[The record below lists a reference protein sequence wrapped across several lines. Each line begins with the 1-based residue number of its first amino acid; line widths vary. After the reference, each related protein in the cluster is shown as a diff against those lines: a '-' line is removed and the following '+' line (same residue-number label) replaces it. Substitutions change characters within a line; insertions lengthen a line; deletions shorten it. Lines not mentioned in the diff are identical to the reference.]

1 MSAALDR
8 QESFIEKI
16 TIDELRIGMYVQ
28 ELDRPWL
35 ETPFMFQGFCISTE
49 KEIETLRKYCDH
61 VYINKK
67 QGTIDPRIIRSGH
80 CGNRSRQPLTEKV
93 TRIPRGS
100 ASYSDSVTVEKEL
113 DVAKEIYRQSND
125 AVEDIFSTALDE
137 GRVNL
142 EQAGATTRNIVD
154 SILRN
159 PDAFMLLQR
168 IRERDVYRYNHAI
181 NSCALAAT
189 FCRHMGFSREEI
201 HDISLGALMLD
212 IGIIKLP
219 GSVINSGEALSAESL
234 ELVRSHVELGMELIY
249 NNRDIPQIVRDMIKT
264 HHERI
269 NGTGYPGGLKGEQ
282 IPICGR
288 IAAIVDCYDAM
299 ISNRPYKK
307 RISPTEA
314 LCVMYKWRN
323 IDFQEDLIE
332 QFIQCIGTYPT
343 GCMVELTSGQ
353 VGIVMSQNRVRRLYP
368 KVLVILNAD
377 KVHYEE
383 PRTIDLWEYAQ
394 KTRGDILAIRKVVDA
409 DELGIDVSDYYLL

>member
-1 MSAALDR
+1 MQSAAGE
-8 QESFIEKI
+8 QESI
-16 TIDELRIGMYVQ
+16 TEMVATSDLQVGMYVQ

-35 ETPFMFQGFCISTE
+35 ETPFMFQGFCIKTAD
-49 KEIETLRKYCDH
+49 EIETLCKHCDH

-67 QGTIDPRIIRSGH
+67 RGTIDPRVIRANTSSH
-80 CGNRSRQPLTEKV
+80 DPQISRIQKISRTS
-93 TRIPRGS
+93 GS
-100 ASYSDSVTVEKEL
+100 AKYHDTAIVEKEIE
-113 DVAKEIYRQSND
+113 VAKVIYEESNS
-125 AVEDIFSTALDE
+125 AVEGIFNQVLRDGTVDLDE
-137 GRVNL
+137 
-142 EQAGATTRNIVD
+142 ASKTTRNIVA

-168 IRERDVYRYNHAI
+168 IREKDVYRYNHAI

-189 FCRHMGFSREEI
+189 FCRHMGFSRNEI
-201 HDISLGALMLD
+201 QDISLGALMLD
-212 IGIIKLP
+212 IGIIMLP
-219 GSVINSGEALSAESL
+219 ESLINSKDSLSPESF
-234 ELVRSHVELGMELIY
+234 ELVRNHVNLGIELI
-249 NNRDIPQIVRDMIKT
+249 NNTADIPSIVRDMILT

-269 NGTGYPGGLKGEQ
+269 NGEGYPNKLKGNH

-314 LCVMYKWRN
+314 LCAMYKWRN
-323 IDFQEDLIE
+323 IDFQEELIE

-343 GCMVELTSGQ
+343 GSMVELSSGQ

-377 KVHYEE
+377 KVKYEE
-383 PRTIDLWEYAQ
+383 PHIIDLWEYSQ
-394 KTRGDILAIRKVVDA
+394 KSNGETLDIKKVVDA
-409 DELGIDVSDYYLL
+409 DEVGINASDYYLL